1 MAELVEVDTALISP
15 CGYALV
21 RGGINSPDAVAQSGG
36 ETGGL
41 GSQLDA
47 AGTDKAC
54 HRQARSFLKR
64 G

>member
-1 MAELVEVDTALISP
+1 MAELVEVATALTGP
-15 CGYALV
+15 CGDTLV
-21 RGGINSPDAVAQSGG
+21 CAGINSPDAVAQSGG

-47 AGTDKAC
+47 AGADKAC
-54 HRQARSFLKR
+54 HRQTRSFLKR